1 MKDDDGD
8 EADERV
14 EKAFAALDAMKD
26 DLGALRDRLADM
38 NSLFPATREFLK
50 SKGASH
56 VLELS
61 PEDRQEL
68 MAYLKAE
75 RDALLGLKGP
85 SN

>member
-1 MKDDDGD
+1 MNDDEDDDP
-8 EADERV
+8 AA
-14 EKAFAALDAMKD
+14 KASAALDALAD
-26 DLGALRDRLADM
+26 DLAALRDKLAEANGM
-38 NSLFPATREFLK
+38 FPATREFLRR
-50 SKGASH
+50 KGVSH

-75 RDALLGLKGP
+75 RDALLGATGP